1 MKTYQANYTQG
12 IKYQVKDYSTSNYNT
27 TMYDDINP
35 MHKSAKHGV
44 EIFLPVNNWRIEN
57 WENYARNKPACLNVI
72 SNIWH

>member
-57 WENYARNKPACLNVI
+57 
-72 SNIWH
+72 